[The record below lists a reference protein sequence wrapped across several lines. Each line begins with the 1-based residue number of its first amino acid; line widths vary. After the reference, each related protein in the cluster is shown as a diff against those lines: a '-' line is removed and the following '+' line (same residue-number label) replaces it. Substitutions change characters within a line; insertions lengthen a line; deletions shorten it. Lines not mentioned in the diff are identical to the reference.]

1 MIHTHPEDE
10 PDKPDETGLPDETK
24 TADETEAADAG
35 GGETP
40 TEPQPPAPEEQIA
53 ALNDQILRLLA
64 ELENTRRRA
73 ERDHADALKYGAMAL
88 ARDIVGAVDDLQRGL
103 QAINQAVNKASNDMP
118 PEEQN
123 DTLTMLLEGVQAT
136 ERNLLAGLSRHKVT
150 PINPKGEKFD
160 PNLHEALFETPD
172 SGQPN
177 GTIIEVVETGYMI
190 GERLLRP
197 AKVGIAKAKE

>member
-10 PDKPDETGLPDETK
+10 SDKPDETGRP
-24 TADETEAADAG
+24 DETEAADAG

-40 TEPQPPAPEEQIA
+40 AEPQPPAPEEQIA

-103 QAINQAVNKASNDMP
+103 QAINKASNDMP

>member
-1 MIHTHPEDE
+1 MIHTHPENE
-10 PDKPDETGLPDETK
+10 TDKPDETK
-24 TADETEAADAG
+24 TADEAEAADAG
-35 GGETP
+35 GGEAP
-40 TEPQPPAPEEQIA
+40 AEPQPPAPEEQIA

-103 QAINQAVNKASNDMP
+103 QAINQAVNDMP

>member
-10 PDKPDETGLPDETK
+10 TDKPDETK

-40 TEPQPPAPEEQIA
+40 AEPQPPAPEEQIA

-103 QAINQAVNKASNDMP
+103 QAINQASNDMP